1 MINVNE
7 LRRGNFIKAEGFTQC
22 VLSIFRNT
30 VVTAKGEDE
39 KQRSINGLHE
49 IEPIPLTDE
58 VMKKTEFKTDPL
70 FINKT
75 NRIYSLGRLLIEV
88 KQELRKAAIYF
99 DGTLFCYIPAN
110 LHSLQN
116 FYFATMGEELTIK
129 H

>member
-1 MINVNE
+1 MKASE
-7 LRRGNFIKAEGFTQC
+7 LRIGNLVLDREGKS
-22 VLSIFRNT
+22 VRASIFDIQFLLHWEIINFSNEPPI
-30 VVTAKGEDE
+30 K
-39 KQRSINGLHE
+39 SIH
-49 IEPIPLTDE
+49 LTDD